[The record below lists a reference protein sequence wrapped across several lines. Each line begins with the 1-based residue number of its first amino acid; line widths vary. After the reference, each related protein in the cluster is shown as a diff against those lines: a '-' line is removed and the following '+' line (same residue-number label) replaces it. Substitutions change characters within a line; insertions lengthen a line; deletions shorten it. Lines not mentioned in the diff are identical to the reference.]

1 MIFRKKRKGDDM
13 SDDIGPIMKEW
24 DEVADARSIRMIV
37 GNDGKEK
44 IQLRVEFG
52 ILQMEAD
59 GRPDGK
65 KPYGKESL
73 LEHYVSLLN
82 AYKQDYNMDK
92 GFKLDSHDCERLGDE
107 ATQYYHRY
115 VSFFGIEDYVRA
127 ERDTARNLRVFD
139 LVKTYAEQQDDAL
152 FLEKFRPYVITMNS
166 RAKAF
171 IFMNENDY
179 LGAINVIEEAID
191 KIIDF
196 YRDNELDESD
206 ISGSQE
212 LAILRAT
219 LKEIRDKWEG

>member
-1 MIFRKKRKGDDM
+1 M
-13 SDDIGPIMKEW
+13 SEDIGSIMKEW
-24 DEVADARSIRMIV
+24 DEEPDAKSIRKII

-65 KPYGKESL
+65 RPYGKESL
-73 LEHYVSLLN
+73 LEHYLSLLD
-82 AYKQDYNMDK
+82 AYKQDYNTDK

-139 LVKTYAEQQDDAL
+139 IVKTYAEQQDDAL
-152 FLEKFRPYVITMNS
+152 FLEKFRPYVITMNG

-179 LGAINVIEEAID
+179 LGAINVIKEAID

-196 YRDNELDESD
+196 YRDNEFDESD
-206 ISGSQE
+206 ISRSQE
-212 LAILRAT
+212 LAILRET

>member
-65 KPYGKESL
+65 RPYGKESL
-73 LEHYVSLLN
+73 LEHYVSLLDT
-82 AYKQDYNMDK
+82 YKQDYNTDK

-171 IFMNENDY
+171 IFMNDNNY

-206 ISGSQE
+206 ISESQE
-212 LAILRAT
+212 LVILRAT